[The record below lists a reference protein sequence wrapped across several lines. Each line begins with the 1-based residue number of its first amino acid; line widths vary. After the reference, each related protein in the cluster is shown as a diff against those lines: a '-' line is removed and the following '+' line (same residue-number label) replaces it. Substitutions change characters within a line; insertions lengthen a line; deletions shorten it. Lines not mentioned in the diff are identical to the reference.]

1 MMVLKVKSP
10 GLYTTVQDLGRYGHQ
25 AEGFSPA
32 GAMDY
37 RAFILANQLLGNDGN
52 APGLEMT
59 FRGASFEVMKDT
71 VIAAAGADM
80 ALEIDGTPFSI
91 GVPIPVFKGSL
102 IEFGAAED
110 GSRTYLAAAG
120 GFRVD
125 KVLGSAST
133 HVRSGI
139 GGYRGRTLQAG
150 DVIGTGDMTA
160 APGPFRIA
168 GVEEEEGVRVIPGQQ
183 YDRFNE
189 EMREKLFGEG
199 YTLTKDC
206 DRMGYRLDGPVL
218 EADPG
223 HDVLSEP
230 TQLGSIQVPKGGKP
244 IVLLNDRQTAGGYAR
259 IGTVA
264 RVDIPKLVQKQPGD
278 TVRFKETSV
287 EEATALYR
295 EEMERIRDGGYLEIN
310 NDFRSHVRPT
320 AGKLARIMER

>member
-1 MMVLKVKSP
+1 MVLKVKNP

-37 RAFILANQLLGNDGN
+37 RAFMLANQLLGNDGN

-59 FRGASFEVMKDT
+59 FRGASFEVMQDT

-80 ALEIDGTPFSI
+80 ALSIDGTPFSI

-102 IEFGAAED
+102 IEFGAAEN
-110 GSRTYLAAAG
+110 GSRTYLAVSG
-120 GFRVD
+120 GI
-125 KVLGSAST
+125 KVELVLDSAST

-139 GGYRGRTLQAG
+139 GGYRGRTLEVG
-150 DVIGTGDMTA
+150 DVIGIGDA
-160 APGPFRIA
+160 ASAPRPYRISA
-168 GVEEEEGVRVIPGQQ
+168 IEEEEAVRVIPGQQ

-206 DRMGYRLDGPVL
+206 DRMGYRLDGPELVA
-218 EADPG
+218 EGG

-264 RVDIPKLVQKQPGD
+264 RVDIPKLVQKHPGD
-278 TVRFKETSV
+278 TVRFEEISV

-295 EEMERIRDGGYLEIN
+295 EEMKKIRDGGYLEVN

-320 AGKLARIMER
+320 AGKLKRIMER

>member
-1 MMVLKVKSP
+1 MVLKVKNP

-37 RAFILANQLLGNDGN
+37 RAFILANQLLGNDDN

-59 FRGASFEVMKDT
+59 FQGASFEVMKDT
-71 VIAAAGADM
+71 VIAAAGAEM
-80 ALEIDGTPFSI
+80 KLAIDGKEFSI

-102 IEFGAAED
+102 IEFGAAEN
-110 GSRTYLAAAG
+110 GSWTYLAVAA

-125 KVLGSAST
+125 RVFGSAST

-139 GGYRGRTLQAG
+139 GGYCGRTLQVG
-150 DVIGTGDMTA
+150 DVIGTAGTAA
-160 APGPFRIA
+160 APGPFRITEI
-168 GVEEEEGVRVIPGQQ
+168 EEEEAIRVIPGQQ
-183 YDRFNE
+183 YDRFNAE
-189 EMREKLFGEG
+189 VREKLFGEG

-206 DRMGYRLDGPVL
+206 DRMGYRFDGPEL
-218 EADPG
+218 QAEGG

-230 TQLGSIQVPKGGKP
+230 TQLGSIQVPKGGRP

-278 TVRFKETSV
+278 TVKFEEILV
-287 EEATALYR
+287 ERATALYR
-295 EEMERIRDGGYLEIN
+295 EEMEKVRTGGYLELN
-310 NDFRSHVRPT
+310 NDFRLHVRPT
-320 AGKLARIMER
+320 SGKLKRIMER

>member
-1 MMVLKVKSP
+1 MVLKVKNP

-37 RAFILANQLLGNDGN
+37 RAFMLANQLLGNDEN

-59 FRGASFEVMKDT
+59 LQGASFEVMKDT

-80 ALEIDGTPFSI
+80 ALKVDGEEFST

-102 IEFGAAED
+102 IEFGAAAD
-110 GSRTYLAAAG
+110 GSRTYLAATG
-120 GFRVD
+120 GFKVEP
-125 KVLGSAST
+125 VLGSAST

-139 GGYRGRTLQAG
+139 GGYHGRTLQAG
-150 DVIGTGDMTA
+150 DVIGTGDAAA
-160 APGPFRIA
+160 APRPFRISA
-168 GVEEEEGVRVIPGQQ
+168 IEEVEAVRVIPGQQ
-183 YDRFNE
+183 YDRFSD
-189 EMREKLFGEG
+189 EMRQKLFGEG

-206 DRMGYRLDGPVL
+206 DRMGYRLDGPELVA
-218 EADPG
+218 EGG

-230 TQLGSIQVPKGGKP
+230 TQLGSVQVPKGGMP

-259 IGTVA
+259 IATVA

-278 TVRFKETSV
+278 TVKFEEIPV
-287 EEATALYR
+287 EEATTLYR
-295 EEMERIRDGGYLEIN
+295 EEMEKIRDGGYLEMN

-320 AGKLARIMER
+320 AGKLKRIMER